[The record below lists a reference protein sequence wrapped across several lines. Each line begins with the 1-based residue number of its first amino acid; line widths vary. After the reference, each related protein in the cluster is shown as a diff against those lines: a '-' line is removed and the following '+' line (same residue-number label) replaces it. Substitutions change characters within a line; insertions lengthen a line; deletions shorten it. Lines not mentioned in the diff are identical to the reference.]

1 MSWTPATSIS
11 PRTAHLSRIRVR
23 ATSDVCESRPGRE
36 HRESTHPSQSHR
48 EGPDSSLGS
57 VPLFSRRSTPLGP
70 FFSTFAHCL
79 RSYRGDARTLFY
91 KRKCV
96 YSAQFW
102 CNLNPLDA
110 TLLSLLLCVANKEL
124 AQHLSPVDATLT
136 KNRGW
141 GQSQEWGYPSILPS
155 LPRYLLTSTRPLP
168 GGAHSGVN

>member
-1 MSWTPATSIS
+1 MSWTAATSIS

-124 AQHLSPVDATLT
+124 AQHLSVTGVGVSINPTFLT
-136 KNRGW
+136 
-141 GQSQEWGYPSILPS
+141 S
-155 LPRYLLTSTRPLP
+155 LPPYFHSSSPRRRPFRRKLNH
-168 GGAHSGVN
+168 AVS